1 MIDSLTRPRIK
12 WFRLTSDIQVTG
24 SRLVMS
30 SYLLVYHALRD
41 SSLICDY
48 PRSIYGT
55 YILYVKKYFQAS
67 PRLYIN
73 SYLRKFSN
81 IRHFKKSTVYCARY
95 GRPDRYMRSSE
106 SEGFDNSMIH
116 RYKTLECLKNISI

>member
-12 WFRLTSDIQVTG
+12 WFRLASDIQVTG

-41 SSLICDY
+41 SSLIRLAALY
-48 PRSIYGT
+48 LWHL
-55 YILYVKKYFQAS
+55 YIVLYMKNTC

-73 SYLRKFSN
+73 SYLQKFSN
-81 IRHFKKSTVYCARY
+81 IRHFKKSTVYRARY

-106 SEGFDNSMIH
+106 SKGFDNSKIR
-116 RYKTLECLKNISI
+116 RYKNCNV